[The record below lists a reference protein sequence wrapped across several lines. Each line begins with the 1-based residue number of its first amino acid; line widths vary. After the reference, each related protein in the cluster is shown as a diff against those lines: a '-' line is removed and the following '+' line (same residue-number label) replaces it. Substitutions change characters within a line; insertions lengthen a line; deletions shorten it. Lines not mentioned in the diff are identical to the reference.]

1 MLVIVLSTR
10 AFYNRFIMTDEKL
23 KEPLEK
29 RVAQYIFKNGL
40 LPPGSKVL
48 VAVSGGPDSVTLLHI
63 LCRIRTEFNI
73 NLHVAHLNHA
83 LRGAESD
90 SDARYVAALAESLNL
105 PATIETR
112 DVSAYQ
118 AEHRLSPEEAAREV
132 RYSFLAQTAQTVGA
146 SVAAAGHTLNDQVET
161 IMLHII
167 RGTGTRGL
175 RGLQLRSILKFGGDQ
190 LTVVRPLLE
199 ISREETETYC
209 AGLQL
214 NPCQDSSNFS
224 LSPLRNRVRRELLPL
239 LQSYNPEIF
248 KSLLRMARIA
258 LDDTVFLED
267 EALKSWNA
275 AVCRQGD
282 NFIFDKAS
290 FQSLAHALQ
299 RQLLRKAIDELLGT
313 LKDIETRHIE
323 EILSALNKSAGRR
336 ITLPEGLI
344 FSIDYNRYFLGLHPE
359 EMVPFPEIPAD
370 YKIRLPGKTEIPG
383 WVINAT
389 VNSPGSS
396 AAALESRELPTAEG
410 FSALFDMEKVGG
422 DIKLRT
428 RLPGDVFQPLG
439 MEAPKKV
446 GEFMIDARIPRTWRA
461 RIPILFTPRQIIW
474 VAGWRIDERVKI
486 TPATRLVLRLTLR
499 KRPL

>member
-1 MLVIVLSTR
+1 M
-10 AFYNRFIMTDEKL
+10 
-23 KEPLEK
+23 
-29 RVAQYIFKNGL
+29 
-40 LPPGSKVL
+40 
-48 VAVSGGPDSVTLLHI
+48 AVSGGPDSVTLLHV
-63 LCRIRTEFNI
+63 LYRIRTEFGV
-73 NLHVAHLNHA
+73 NLHVAHLNHG
-83 LRGAESD
+83 LRGGESD
-90 SDARYVAALAESLNL
+90 SDARYVARLAENLSL

-132 RYSFLAQTAQTVGA
+132 RYGFLAQTASSVGA
-146 SVAAAGHTLNDQVET
+146 SVAAVGHTLNDQVET

-175 RGLQLRSILKFGGDQ
+175 RGLQPRSILKFGGQQ

-199 ISREETETYC
+199 ISREETETFC
-209 AGLQL
+209 TGLQL

-267 EALKSWNA
+267 EASKSWNA
-275 AVCRQGD
+275 AVCRQGG
-282 NFIFDKAS
+282 NFLFDKAS
-290 FQSLAHALQ
+290 FQALAPALQ
-299 RQLLRKAIDELLGT
+299 RQLLRRAIDDLLGT

-323 EILSALNKSAGRR
+323 AVLSALDKPAGRR
-336 ITLPEGLI
+336 ISLPEGLT
-344 FSIDYNRYFLGLHPE
+344 FSIDYHSYSLGLHPE
-359 EMVPFPEIPAD
+359 EMVPFTEIPAD
-370 YKIRLPGKTEIPG
+370 YKICVPGKTEIPG
-383 WVINAT
+383 WDIDAA
-389 VNSPGSS
+389 VNSPGSC
-396 AAALESRELPTAEG
+396 AGVPESREPRTAEG

-422 DIKLRT
+422 DIKLRA

-439 MEAPKKV
+439 MAVPKKV
-446 GEFMIDARIPRTWRA
+446 GEFMIDARIPQAWRA
-461 RIPILFTPRQIIW
+461 RIPVLFTPRQIIW

-486 TPATRLVLRLTLR
+486 TPASRLVLRLTLR